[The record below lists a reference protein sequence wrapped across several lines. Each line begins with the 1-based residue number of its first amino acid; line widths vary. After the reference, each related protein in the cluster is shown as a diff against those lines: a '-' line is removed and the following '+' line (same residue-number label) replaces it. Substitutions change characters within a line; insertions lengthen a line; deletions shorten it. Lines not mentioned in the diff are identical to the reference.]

1 MSTGGDETMA
11 MIYLLFVLS
20 VFSIRLFAGYDSR
33 FQRGKYVLLKNPV
46 LSAILLDSMSFYTRT
61 SRLKKD
67 KNKMW
72 VVGIWYY
79 AAAATVLLINLG
91 LLVVPD
97 IPITPWVI
105 ESTKFLVY
113 ANTLNEKISAIAV
126 LLLFLSLMGCFAVSM
141 IQTIQVTEP
150 KWLKVFLWVVVILA
164 MAVTAAVSIYL
175 LFELISC
182 FL

>member
-1 MSTGGDETMA
+1 MA
-11 MIYLLFVLS
+11 MIYLLFALS
-20 VFSIRLFAGYDSR
+20 VFWIRVFAGYDSR
-33 FQRGKYVLLKNPV
+33 YQKGKYVLLKNPV
-46 LSAILLDSMSFYTRT
+46 LSAILLDSMSFHTRT
-61 SRLKKD
+61 RRLKKD

-113 ANTLNEKISAIAV
+113 ADTLNEKITAITV
-126 LLLFLSLMGCFAVSM
+126 LLLFLSLMGCFAFS
-141 IQTIQVTEP
+141 IIRTTKEIEP
-150 KWLKVFLWVVVILA
+150 KWLKIFVWVVMIFMML
-164 MAVTAAVSIYL
+164 VTASASIYL
-175 LFELISC
+175 LFAFISV
-182 FL
+182 F